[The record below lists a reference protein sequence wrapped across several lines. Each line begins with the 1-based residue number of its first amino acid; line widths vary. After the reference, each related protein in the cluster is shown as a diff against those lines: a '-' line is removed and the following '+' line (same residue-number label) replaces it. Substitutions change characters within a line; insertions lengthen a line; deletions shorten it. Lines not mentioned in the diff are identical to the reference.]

1 MNFNSIDDI
10 RVEGFD
16 GFATISALQKSKCGQ
31 VPSEPGVY
39 MVLRP
44 NAMPPE
50 FCSESKGGHF
60 KDRDPTVKVICLK
73 SRWVEDVLVLY
84 IGKAGSLG
92 GTATLRSRLKAYMRF
107 GEGEKVGHWGGRYV
121 WQLQNSSRLLVC
133 WKATEPNSLPRNVEK
148 KLIGDFEQAYGK
160 PPFANINR

>member
-92 GTATLRSRLKAYMRF
+92 GTATLRSPLEGIYAVRRR
-107 GEGEKVGHWGGRYV
+107 GESGTLGWKICLAVAKLLPPTCMLEGHR
-121 WQLQNSSRLLVC
+121 
-133 WKATEPNSLPRNVEK
+133 T
-148 KLIGDFEQAYGK
+148 
-160 PPFANINR
+160 